1 MDRMHL
7 LSVFLAVGETQG
19 FASAARRLGLSPAA
33 VSRAISS
40 LETELGG
47 ELIRRTTRNVRLTD
61 AGKRYLADIKEVL
74 EQLAEVDDAASASPR
89 GTLVVAAPELFARS
103 FVMPC
108 IAEYLSRYPDV
119 DVVGYFFDRIIN
131 LLDEKVDVAVGIAS
145 MPAPGLLA
153 IPVGQ
158 VRRGLWAAPAYLD
171 KQGIPQEPADL
182 AYHSLIA
189 VGGDMPF
196 AGWKFEFDGS
206 LVDIPLQARLTVT
219 SDDAAL
225 AAAARGLGIVRAFTY
240 QVSTYLAD
248 GTLNRVLA
256 RYDEAALPVC
266 VLCREDNVKTPKVSD
281 FHSLLVERLQAHE
294 DLR

>member
-1 MDRMHL
+1 MHL

-19 FASAARRLGLSPAA
+19 FASAAHRLGLSPAA
-33 VSRAISS
+33 ISRAISS
-40 LETELGG
+40 LETELGV

-61 AGKRYLADIKEVL
+61 AGKRYLADIKDIV
-74 EQLAEVDDAASASPR
+74 QQVAEVNDAASVTHR

-108 IAEYLSRYPDV
+108 IAEYLGLFPDV

-145 MPAPGLLA
+145 VPAPGLLA
-153 IPVGQ
+153 IPVGH
-158 VRRGLWAAPAYLD
+158 VRPGLWATPAYLD
-171 KQGIPQEPADL
+171 KHGTPEEPADL
-182 AYHSLIA
+182 AYHTLIA
-189 VGGDMPF
+189 VGGDMPL

-206 LVDIPLQARLTVT
+206 QVDIVLRPRVIVT
-219 SDDAAL
+219 SDDTAI
-225 AAAARGLGIVRAFTY
+225 AAAARGLGVVRAFTY

-256 RYDEAALPVC
+256 RYDEAARPVY

-281 FHSLLVERLQAHE
+281 FRSLLMGWLRAHKDLQ
-294 DLR
+294 